1 MRVCDVCKVEDGITP
16 AELVVQDKPHKEGPD
31 AWTAIGNMDLCD
43 PCREHF
49 RRREWYILAQ
59 RAKQVVIRSFL
70 ASEVR
75 RASGGKD
82 TGEIPIQKES

>member
-16 AELVVQDKPHKEGPD
+16 AELMVQDKPEQEGPD
-31 AWTAIGNMDLCD
+31 AWTTKSSMDLCET
-43 PCREHF
+43 CREHF
-49 RRREWYILAQ
+49 RRKEWYVLAQ

-75 RASGGKD
+75 RASKD
-82 TGEIPIQKES
+82 TGEIPIQRDKE

>member
-16 AELVVQDKPHKEGPD
+16 AELMVQDKPHKEGPD
-31 AWTAIGNMDLCD
+31 AWTALGNMDLCD

-49 RRREWYILAQ
+49 RRKEWYILAQ
-59 RAKQVVIRSFL
+59 RAKQVVIRPYL

-75 RASGGKD
+75 RAKD
-82 TGEIPIQKES
+82 ATGEIPIQREKE